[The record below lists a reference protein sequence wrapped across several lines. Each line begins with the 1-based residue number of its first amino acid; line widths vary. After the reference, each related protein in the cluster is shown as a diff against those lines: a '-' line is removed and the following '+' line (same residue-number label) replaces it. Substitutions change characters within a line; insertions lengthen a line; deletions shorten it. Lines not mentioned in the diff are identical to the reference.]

1 MLETSKDLLYI
12 VIAFCILWFTIFICW
27 MIYYMAMILKRIHIV
42 METFTRT
49 LEAVRSFFDQAR
61 DKVNN
66 LGSTIAA
73 AVEVGRKVADFVKEK
88 QANKSSGSRKKK

>member
-12 VIAFCILWFTIFICW
+12 VIAFCILWLTIFICW

-49 LEAVRSFFDQAR
+49 LEAVRSFFDNAR

-88 QANKSSGSRKKK
+88 QAGKSSGSRKKK